1 MFKKLIICSFT
12 FLLSAGLLLAHGNA
26 THLMGTVTAVGKDT
40 VTIQDKDGKSVVV
53 MLEKTTKFLKNKK
66 PTTIDEMKIGTR
78 VVIDAEMNQKMK
90 MYAAEEVQLGAAGAA
105 TAAAKQA
112 TPAKK

>member
-1 MFKKLIICSFT
+1 MLKRLLVCAFT

-40 VTIQDKDGKSVVV
+40 VTIKDKDGKPVVV
-53 MLEKTTKFLKNKK
+53 MLEKSTKYLKDKK
-66 PTTIDEMKIGTR
+66 PATIGEMRVGTR
-78 VVIDAEMNQKMK
+78 VVIDAEMDQKMK
-90 MYAAEEVQLGAAGAA
+90 MYAAEEIQLG
-105 TAAAKQA
+105 TAAA